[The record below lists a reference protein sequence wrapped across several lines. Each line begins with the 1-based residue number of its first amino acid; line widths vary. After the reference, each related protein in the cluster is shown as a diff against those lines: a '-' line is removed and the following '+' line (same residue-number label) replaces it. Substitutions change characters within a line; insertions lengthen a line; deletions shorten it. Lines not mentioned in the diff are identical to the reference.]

1 MSDIKMSEIC
11 AKGETY
17 SLGES
22 CIFPAHE
29 MNIFQPLHSQTVN
42 MLIFVYY

>member
-11 AKGETY
+11 VEGEIY

-29 MNIFQPLHSQTVN
+29 MNIFQPLHS
-42 MLIFVYY
+42 